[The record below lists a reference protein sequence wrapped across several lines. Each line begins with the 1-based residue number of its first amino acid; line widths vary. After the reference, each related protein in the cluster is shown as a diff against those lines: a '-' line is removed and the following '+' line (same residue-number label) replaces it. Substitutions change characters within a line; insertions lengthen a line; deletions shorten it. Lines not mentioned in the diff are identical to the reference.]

1 MPINWRNGSPFCD
14 SRGAAVS
21 GRVTMPPV
29 QRLGWPE
36 RHCGQLP
43 QKPERQATTWSPGLT
58 VVTSAP
64 TASTTPA
71 PSWPSTIGRSSGKR
85 PIPSTTCR
93 SLWHTP
99 VATVRTSTSRPHG
112 LSTST
117 CSIVSGACTLRKT
130 AALISIGLS
139 PHRIDLAA
147 TACDEPDRDHRD
159 ECPPDPLCRNRGR
172 RRGAHQNRGGLG
184 KVLLGGGSL
193 ARRGLCDAGEHRC
206 GIALEDLLAR
216 FLADLS
222 FGKRLPGPVAAE
234 LGAVGAAH
242 DALGAVQPDG
252 RLDRVRAERV
262 AVHIHPR
269 LPDAR
274 RRQLLLRRVEQ
285 AAMVHA
291 LDLVGKVTAQIVDAD
306 RRVGVVGEE

>member
-71 PSWPSTIGRSSGKR
+71 PSCPSTIGRSSGKR

-130 AALISIGLS
+130 AALISIGLP

-147 TACDEPDRDHRD
+147 TACDEPDQDHRD
-159 ECPPDPLCRNRGR
+159 ERQPDPACWTRGR
-172 RRGAHQNRGGLG
+172 RGGAHHNRGGRG
-184 KVLLGGGSL
+184 KLFIRRRLSRSARPLRRWRASLRHCAAGS
-193 ARRGLCDAGEHRC
+193 ARALPRRSALRRAPSWSSRSRTRC
-206 GIALEDLLAR
+206 R
-216 FLADLS
+216 
-222 FGKRLPGPVAAE
+222 RC
-234 LGAVGAAH
+234 
-242 DALGAVQPDG
+242 
-252 RLDRVRAERV
+252 RTRC
-262 AVHIHPR
+262 
-269 LPDAR
+269 AR
-274 RRQLLLRRVEQ
+274 RR
-285 AAMVHA
+285 
-291 LDLVGKVTAQIVDAD
+291 TA
-306 RRVGVVGEE
+306 